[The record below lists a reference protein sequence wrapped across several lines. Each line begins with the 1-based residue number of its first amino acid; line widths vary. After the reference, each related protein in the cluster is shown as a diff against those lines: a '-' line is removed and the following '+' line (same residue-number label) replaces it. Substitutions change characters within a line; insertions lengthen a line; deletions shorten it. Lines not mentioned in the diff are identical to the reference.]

1 VSIAWYYDLDGNAV
15 RAEKDSNIDGRV
27 DTWFHYD
34 KGLVTAVD
42 EDTNH
47 DGKVDLWETYDSEER
62 MIMRKKDIDFDGVG
76 DVEETF

>member
-1 VSIAWYYDLDGNAV
+1 MWYFDPDGNAV
-15 RAEKDSNIDGRV
+15 RAEKDSNTDGQV

-34 KGLVTAVD
+34 KGRIIALE

-62 MIMRKKDIDFDGVG
+62 MTKRKKDLDFDGTA
-76 DVEETF
+76 DIEETF